1 MKRYINNNMSISEK
15 KKEIYVME
23 DFSETDE
30 KMKFEKIDGEYVDFK
45 VDWVGKEVDFLKVFS
60 FKLWK

>member
-23 DFSETDE
+23 DFYETDE
-30 KMKFEKIDGEYVDFK
+30 KLIINYGNTNSYEVKFNYCIFIL
-45 VDWVGKEVDFLKVFS
+45 FL
-60 FKLWK
+60 

>member
-1 MKRYINNNMSISEK
+1 MSISEK